1 MYQFNLNYTILFS
14 YKSAN
19 KVQTEKQKA
28 LELGQISVKYG
39 VREI

>member
-1 MYQFNLNYTILFS
+1 MLLVKLLYI
-14 YKSAN
+14 KSAN
-19 KVQTEKQKA
+19 KVQTENKKA

>member
-1 MYQFNLNYTILFS
+1 MLLVKLLYI
-14 YKSAN
+14 KSAN

-28 LELGQISVKYG
+28 LKLGQISVKYG